1 MLRVTKMYPFENLRE
16 ALVTFFEKD
25 ISINCI
31 KGIYCKLPLLRDD
44 FIFAKG
50 KNREVKNREDLVT

>member
-1 MLRVTKMYPFENLRE
+1 MYLGAKE
-16 ALVTFFEKD
+16 ALITLFKQ
-25 ISINCI
+25 ISTALSAL
-31 KGIYCKLPLLRDD
+31 IYCKLPFLRDD